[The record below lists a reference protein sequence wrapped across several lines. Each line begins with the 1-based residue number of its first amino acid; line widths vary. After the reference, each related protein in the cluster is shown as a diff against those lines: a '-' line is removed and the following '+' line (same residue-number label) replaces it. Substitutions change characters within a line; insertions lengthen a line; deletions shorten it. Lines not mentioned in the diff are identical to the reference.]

1 MKCVVAAVASMMMN
15 QPSKL
20 HAIPIESSMIDTGLE
35 KVLRQY
41 RTHQAFTR
49 SVPANSIY
57 GNKLMHSILAKKP
70 MTIKQLT
77 TLKGMGPKRCQAYGP
92 DIIKLINN
100 SIKNKDPIQPDQ
112 NTGKQAIRAAAKY
125 LMPKSAGRPKPKP
138 RPRPRPRPK
147 PGCALKPLSV
157 KPAASRPAKKSVYVL
172 ELENGRVYVGSS
184 ANVNRRIQQ
193 HMSGCGSAYTRVYKP
208 TGVQLPRLGNICGDG
223 DAAERDE
230 TLRYMSQRGIP
241 FVRGWKFTQVVMS
254 EAEFA
259 EAEANIR
266 ELHDLCRRC
275 GYKGHFVSQCRAT
288 YDRWGSPC

>member
-15 QPSKL
+15 TPSKIHNNPTDPCVNL
-20 HAIPIESSMIDTGLE
+20 ALE
-35 KVLRQY
+35 NVLRQY
-41 RTHQAFTR
+41 RTQQAFSR

-57 GNKLMHSILAKKP
+57 GNKLMHSILEKKP
-70 MTIKQLT
+70 STLRQLT
-77 TLKGMGPKRCQAYGP
+77 TLKGMGTKRCKTYGP
-92 DIIKLINN
+92 DLIKLIHVALKDKQPTPAGKKA
-100 SIKNKDPIQPDQ
+100 IK
-112 NTGKQAIRAAAKY
+112 AAANF
-125 LMPKSAGRPKPKP
+125 LSRPNPISAAKPRP

-147 PGCALKPLSV
+147 PGCALAAVQLPVAGTKPKS
-157 KPAASRPAKKSVYVL
+157 KPQAKSVYVL
-172 ELENGRVYVGSS
+172 ELEDGRVYVGSS

-193 HMSGCGSAYTRVYKP
+193 HMSGCGSAYTRLYKP
-208 TGVQLPRLGNICGDG
+208 TGVQLPRLGNISGDG

-275 GYKGHFVSQCRAT
+275 GYRGHFLSQCRAT
-288 YDRWGSPC
+288 YDRWGNPC